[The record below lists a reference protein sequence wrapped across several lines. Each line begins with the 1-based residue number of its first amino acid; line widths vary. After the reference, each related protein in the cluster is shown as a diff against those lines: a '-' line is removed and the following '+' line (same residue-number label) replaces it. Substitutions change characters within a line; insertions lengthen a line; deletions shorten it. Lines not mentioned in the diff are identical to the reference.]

1 MFASRS
7 AAARMTAVAFT
18 PRVLPARP
26 VRTLAEYEQAG
37 GGRGLEAAVR
47 LGPAGVIEEVA
58 ASGLRGRGGAGF
70 PTGRKWSAVAAYA
83 SPVEPSTVVVNA
95 AEGEP
100 GSFKD
105 HAIVRA
111 DPYRV
116 LEGAVLAEFAVSSGG
131 V

>member
-37 GGRGLEAAVR
+37 GGRGVEAAVR
-47 LGPAGVIEEVA
+47 LGPAGVIEEGA
-58 ASGLRGRGGAGF
+58 ASGLRGRGGAGV
-70 PTGRKWSAVAAYA
+70 PTGRKWGAGAAYA
-83 SPVEPSTVVVNA
+83 PPVEPTTILVDG

-100 GSFKD
+100 RALQE
-105 HAIVRA
+105 HAL
-111 DPYRV
+111 P
-116 LEGAVLAEFAVSSGG
+116 
-131 V
+131 